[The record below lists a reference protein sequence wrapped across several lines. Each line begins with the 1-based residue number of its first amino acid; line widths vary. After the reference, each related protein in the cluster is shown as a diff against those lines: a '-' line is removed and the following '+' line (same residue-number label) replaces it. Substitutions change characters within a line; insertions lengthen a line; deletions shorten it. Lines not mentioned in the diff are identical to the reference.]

1 MLGVH
6 TDIRP
11 FLLILQLALYLRLII
26 SQTLVLNYIQL
37 RRVLPGRYVR
47 NLSNNFTIQ
56 VITFTNLS

>member
-11 FLLILQLALYLRLII
+11 FLLILQLALCLRSII